1 MRTSPPAGFRSA
13 PTRWARRVDA
23 AFTTFVARG
32 GDPGAD
38 ASPRPW
44 AEARRELLA
53 PAVHGALALLVVAA
67 TATHRDTIF
76 RGRRLLDWP
85 ISVPLISQGGDL
97 RKWVCLVGFFGGIA
111 VLCWAWVRIC
121 RAVRRGGVRPAVV
134 IAIFGVWCLPLLAA
148 PPLLGRDAY
157 SYNANGELIAR
168 GLDPNHNSPAAL
180 GDSDPYDAVHP
191 AWRHTRSPYGPLA
204 LRIGA
209 VAVALAGHR
218 MNPSVIAMR
227 LAAVAG
233 VVLMALALPSLARR
247 LGHDPGDALALAAL
261 NPLIMLNIVGG
272 THNDGIMLGL
282 LVAGLA
288 VGLSGRRVTGIVLC
302 GLATGV
308 KLPAAGGVLLLG
320 WEWAGRDVPVRRRLL
335 PVAGAGAI
343 GLGTLALTTWFSGLS
358 WAWVAALGIPS
369 RANGFMAPV
378 NALGYLLGSFSGI
391 DTDTAIGV
399 TRALGLLATIGAG
412 VLLFW
417 RSAALGGV
425 RALGIALAVFAILGT
440 TLFPWYLTWCVVL
453 LAAAG
458 PRALRGPLIGVSI
471 GMCFLVTPV
480 GGVILDNFAGA
491 AKVGMALLTV
501 ALDVGVAWA
510 ITRACSPAQ
519 PRPARVPVAVAAEGD
534 AA

>member
-1 MRTSPPAGFRSA
+1 MRTSPSAGFRSA
-13 PTRWARRVDA
+13 PSRWARRVDA

-38 ASPRPW
+38 AAPRPW
-44 AEARRELLA
+44 AEARRELVA
-53 PAVHGALALLVVAA
+53 PAIHGALALLVVAA
-67 TATHRDTIF
+67 AATHRDTIF
-76 RGRRLLDWP
+76 RGRHLLDWP
-85 ISVPLISQGGDL
+85 ISVPLISQRGDL
-97 RKWVCLVGFFGGIA
+97 RKWVCLAGFFGGIA

-121 RAVRRGGVRPAVV
+121 RVVRRGGVRPAVV

-157 SYNANGELIAR
+157 SYNANGELMAR

-180 GDSDPYDAVHP
+180 GDSDLYDAVHP

-209 VAVALAGHR
+209 IAVALAGHS

-233 VVLMALALPSLARR
+233 VVLMALALPSLART
-247 LGHDPGDALALAAL
+247 LGHDPGDALALAVL
-261 NPLIMLNIVGG
+261 NPLIMLNVVGG

-288 VGLSGRRVTGIVLC
+288 VGLSGRRVWGIVLC
-302 GLATGV
+302 ALATGV

-335 PVAGAGAI
+335 PLVGAGGI
-343 GLGTLALTTWFSGLS
+343 GLSVLALVTWLSGQS
-358 WAWVAALGIPS
+358 WAWVSALGVPS
-369 RANGFMAPV
+369 RAKGFMAPV
-378 NALGYLLGSFSGI
+378 NALGFVLGSFSGI
-391 DTDTAIGV
+391 DTDTTIGV
-399 TRALGLLATIGAG
+399 TRALGLLATVGAG
-412 VLLFW
+412 LLLFW

-458 PRALRGPLIGVSI
+458 PRALRAGLIGVSI

-480 GGVILDNFAGA
+480 GGVLLDNFAGL

-501 ALDVGVAWA
+501 GLDVAAAWA
-510 ITRACSPAQ
+510 IARACAPDQA
-519 PRPARVPVAVAAEGD
+519 RPARVPVAVVAEGD

>member
-13 PTRWARRVDA
+13 PSRWARRVDA

-38 ASPRPW
+38 AAPRPW

-67 TATHRDTIF
+67 AATHRDTIF
-76 RGRRLLDWP
+76 RGRHLLDWP
-85 ISVPLISQGGDL
+85 ITVPLISQRGDL
-97 RKWVCLVGFFGGIA
+97 RKWVCLAGFFGGIA

-121 RAVRRGGVRPAVV
+121 RVVRRGGVRPAVV
-134 IAIFGVWCLPLLAA
+134 VAIFGVWCLPLLAA

-157 SYNANGELIAR
+157 SYNANGELMAR

-180 GDSDPYDAVHP
+180 GDSDLYDAVHP
-191 AWRHTRSPYGPLA
+191 AWRHTRSPYGPLS

-209 VAVALAGHR
+209 AAVALAGHR

-233 VVLMALALPSLARR
+233 VVLMALALPSLART
-247 LGHDPGDALALAAL
+247 LGHDPGDALALAVL
-261 NPLIMLNIVGG
+261 NPLIMLNVVGG

-302 GLATGV
+302 ALATGV

-320 WEWAGRDVPVRRRLL
+320 WEWAGRDVPVRRRIL
-335 PVAGAGAI
+335 PLVGAGAI
-343 GLGTLALTTWFSGLS
+343 GLSTLALVTWLSGLS

-369 RANGFMAPV
+369 RAKGFMAPV
-378 NALGYLLGSFSGI
+378 NALGFVLGSFSGI
-391 DTDTAIGV
+391 DTDTTIGV
-399 TRALGLLATIGAG
+399 TRALGLLATVGAG
-412 VLLFW
+412 ALLFW

-458 PRALRGPLIGVSI
+458 PRALRGGLIGVSI

-480 GGVILDNFAGA
+480 GGVILDNFSGA

-501 ALDVGVAWA
+501 GLDAAVAWA
-510 ITRACSPAQ
+510 IARACSPDQ
-519 PRPARVPVAVAAEGD
+519 LRPARVPVAVAAEGD

>member
-1 MRTSPPAGFRSA
+1 MRTFPPAGVRRASS
-13 PTRWARRVDA
+13 RWARGIDA
-23 AFTTFVARG
+23 AFSRFVARG
-32 GDPGAD
+32 GDPGSD
-38 ASPRPW
+38 TSSRPW
-44 AEARRELLA
+44 ADVRPELLR
-53 PAVHGALALLVVAA
+53 PATYGALALLAVAVA
-67 TATHRDTIF
+67 ATHRDDIF

-85 ISVPLISQGGDL
+85 ISVPLLSQSGEVQ
-97 RKWVCLVGFFGGIA
+97 KWICITLFFGGIA
-111 VLCWAWVRIC
+111 VLCRAWVRIC
-121 RAVRRGGVRPAVV
+121 RVVRRGGVAPVVV
-134 IAIFGVWCLPLLAA
+134 IAIFGLWCLPLLAG

-180 GDSDPYDAVHP
+180 GDSDQYDAVHP

-209 VAVALAGHR
+209 IAVALAGHR
-218 MNPSVIAMR
+218 MNPSVIVMR

-233 VVLMALALPSLARR
+233 LVLVALALPSLART
-247 LGHDPGDALALAAL
+247 LGHDPGDALALAVL

-288 VGLSGRRVTGIVLC
+288 VGLSGRRVWGIVLC
-302 GLATGV
+302 ALATGV

-335 PVAGAGAI
+335 PLAGALAI
-343 GLGTLALTTWFSGLS
+343 GLSTLALVTWLSGQS
-358 WAWVAALGIPS
+358 WAWVSALGVPS
-369 RANGFMAPV
+369 RSKGFMAPV
-378 NALGYLLGSFSGI
+378 NALGFVLGSFSGI
-391 DTDTAIGV
+391 DTDTFVGV
-399 TRALGLLATIGAG
+399 TRALGLLATVAAGA
-412 VLLFW
+412 VLFW
-417 RSAALGGV
+417 RSAAMGGV

-458 PRALRGPLIGVSI
+458 PRALRAGLIGVSI
-471 GMCFLVTPV
+471 GLCFLVTPV
-480 GGVILDNFAGA
+480 GGVMLDNFAGLA
-491 AKVGMALLTV
+491 HLGMALLTV
-501 ALDVGVAWA
+501 ALDVAAAWA
-510 ITRACSPAQ
+510 IARALAPAQ
-519 PRPARVPVAVAAEGD
+519 PRPARVPLAVVAEGD

>member
-1 MRTSPPAGFRSA
+1 MA
-13 PTRWARRVDA
+13 TRGWTNRRG
-23 AFTTFVARG
+23 R
-32 GDPGAD
+32 
-38 ASPRPW
+38 W
-44 AEARRELLA
+44 AEARRDLLA
-53 PAVHGALALLVVAA
+53 PAVHGAIALLVVAA
-67 TATHRDTIF
+67 AATHRDTIF

-85 ISVPLISQGGDL
+85 ISVPLVSQRGDV

-121 RAVRRGGVRPAVV
+121 RAVRRGGVRPAVI

-168 GLDPNHNSPAAL
+168 GLDPNHDSPAAL
-180 GDSDPYDAVHP
+180 GDSDLYGAVHP

-233 VVLMALALPSLARR
+233 IVLMALALPSLARR
-247 LGHDPGDALALAAL
+247 LGHDPGDALALAVL

-302 GLATGV
+302 ALAMAV

-320 WEWAGRDVPVRRRLL
+320 WEWAGRDVPVRRRIL
-335 PVAGAGAI
+335 PVAGAAAI
-343 GLGTLALTTWFSGLS
+343 GLLTLALTTWFSGPE
-358 WAWVAALGIPS
+358 LGVGH
-369 RANGFMAPV
+369 RARHPVPRQGFH
-378 NALGYLLGSFSGI
+378 
-391 DTDTAIGV
+391 
-399 TRALGLLATIGAG
+399 GAG
-412 VLLFW
+412 Q
-417 RSAALGGV
+417 
-425 RALGIALAVFAILGT
+425 RAG
-440 TLFPWYLTWCVVL
+440 FPARVVL
-453 LAAAG
+453 GDRHRRGHRCDAGVGAPGHHRCRGAAVLAQRGVGWRAGPWDRACRLRDPRHHPVPLVPDVERRAARGGRTQGAAG
-458 PRALRGPLIGVSI
+458 WADRRVDRL
-471 GMCFLVTPV
+471 MCFLVTPV

-491 AKVGMALLTV
+491 TKVGMALLTV
-501 ALDVGVAWA
+501 GLDVAVGGP
-510 ITRACSPAQ
+510 SPARARPGQ
-519 PRPARVPVAVAAEGD
+519 PRPARVPIAVVAEGD

>member
-13 PTRWARRVDA
+13 SSRWARRVDA

-38 ASPRPW
+38 VAPRRW
-44 AEARRELLA
+44 ADVRRELLA
-53 PAVHGALALLVVAA
+53 PAVHGALALLVVALA
-67 TATHRDTIF
+67 ATHRDTIF

-85 ISVPLISQGGDL
+85 ISVPLISERGEL
-97 RKWVCLVGFFGGIA
+97 RKWVCLIGFFGGIA

-121 RAVRRGGVRPAVV
+121 RVVRRGGVRPGVI

-157 SYNANGELIAR
+157 SYNANGELISR

-180 GDSDPYDAVHP
+180 GDSDAYDAVHP

-209 VAVALAGHR
+209 AAVTLAGHR

-227 LAAVAG
+227 LAATAG

-247 LGHDPGDALALAAL
+247 LGHDPGDALALAVL
-261 NPLIMLNIVGG
+261 NPLIMLNVVGG

-288 VGLSGRRVTGIVLC
+288 VGLSGWRVTGIVLC
-302 GLATGV
+302 ALATGV

-335 PVAGAGAI
+335 PLAGAGAI
-343 GLGTLALTTWFSGLS
+343 GLGTLAAVTWLSGQS
-358 WAWVAALGIPS
+358 WAWVSALGVPS
-369 RANGFMAPV
+369 RAKGFMAPV
-378 NALGYLLGSFSGI
+378 NALGFVLGSFSGI
-391 DTDTAIGV
+391 DTDTTVGL
-399 TRALGLLATIGAG
+399 TRLLGLLATIGVGA
-412 VLLFW
+412 LLFW

-440 TLFPWYLTWCVVL
+440 TLFPWYLTWSVVL

-458 PRALRGPLIGVSI
+458 PRALRSGLIGVSI
-471 GMCFLVTPV
+471 GLCLLVTPV
-480 GGVILDNFAGA
+480 GGVILDNFGGA
-491 AKVGMALLTV
+491 AKVGMALLTLG
-501 ALDVGVAWA
+501 LDVAVAWA
-510 ITRACSPAQ
+510 IVRACAPTSP
-519 PRPARVPVAVAAEGD
+519 RTARVPVAVAAEGD